1 MESIRNKLILWTGAR
16 HSGKT
21 TSAVELVEKVRN
33 EGFEVCGLL
42 SPCVH
47 FEGEL
52 VGYDVLDLRTNHR
65 APLARCKTSNSYAGP
80 FNFITEGLKLGNS
93 ALSKEVVEPAD
104 LVIVDEFGK
113 LELKGQGWRKN
124 VDSLLILCDAIILLV
139 VRRELADA
147 VRQLYAKFGCRE
159 LAATDVDSID
169 EVITMLINRR
179 CHVEGQNVQA

>member
-21 TSAVELVEKVRN
+21 TSAVELVEKIRN

-42 SPCVH
+42 SPCVY
-47 FEGEL
+47 FEGEF

-93 ALSKEVVEPAD
+93 ALSKEVVEPVD

-113 LELKGQGWRKN
+113 LELEGQGWRKSI
-124 VDSLLILCDAIILLV
+124 DSLLSSSDTLILLV
-139 VRRELADA
+139 VREELIDE
-147 VRQLYAKFGCRE
+147 VRRIYANIFQLELSAAKQ
-159 LAATDVDSID
+159 DSID
-169 EVITMLINRR
+169 EVVNMLKNR
-179 CHVEGQNVQA
+179 CVEGQNVEA